1 MRYAVV
7 RAPRRRDGHGVNF
20 ATSEREQISSGGEGG
35 RWNEADFDLDWT
47 SARDSLLVI
56 LEIFFFLSSFFDLF
70 DTLAFGI
77 ANCAERI
84 SHIPAQ
90 M

>member
-35 RWNEADFDLDWT
+35 RWNEADFDLD
-47 SARDSLLVI
+47 SLCSGFSLGN
-56 LEIFFFLSSFFDLF
+56 FTDFFLSFFFFDLF
-70 DTLAFGI
+70 DTLAFEI